1 MAFLRSLGVRLIV
14 YLNDILI
21 INSSKEGAEADFRLV
36 KQVLESC
43 GFLVNVLK
51 SVPTASQ
58 FIEFLGTVPDPRS
71 MRLSLKTSKLI
82 QIQELCKEAVDSR
95 EISLRALS
103 KILGN
108 RGRYRPCLMLN
119 LISDLCSQ
127 FSTVFTITRDAKWKL
142 WFLLILTLFHTFYGG
157 WTMSS
162 IVRVDR

>member
-51 SVPTASQ
+51 SVPSASQ
-58 FIEFLGTVPDPRS
+58 FIEFLGTVPDSRS

-82 QIQELCKEAVDSR
+82 QIQELCKEAVDSK

-108 RGRYRPCLMLN
+108 PGNP
-119 LISDLCSQ
+119 D
-127 FSTVFTITRDAKWKL
+127 
-142 WFLLILTLFHTFYGG
+142 
-157 WTMSS
+157 
-162 IVRVDR
+162 